1 MKLLKSQLLTKAS
14 VLALA
19 VSGLVGLQAYPVEAA
34 RSDCASP
41 GYFCAWAD
49 PNYTG
54 YRGQWYGNSSDWN
67 NNIENKDSSVWNSST
82 GYVVRSISTRAMART
97 CTACPRVPTRTISTT
112 TGVSRT
118 TTGVRTPGTTT
129 AESVGD

>member
-82 GYVVRSISTRAMART
+82 GYVVRVYQYQGYGTYMY
-97 CTACPRVPTRTISTT
+97 CVPKGAYTHNLHYDW
-112 TGVSRT
+112 GVPYDNGSSHT
-118 TTGVRTPGTTT
+118 WNNNC
-129 AESVGD
+129 